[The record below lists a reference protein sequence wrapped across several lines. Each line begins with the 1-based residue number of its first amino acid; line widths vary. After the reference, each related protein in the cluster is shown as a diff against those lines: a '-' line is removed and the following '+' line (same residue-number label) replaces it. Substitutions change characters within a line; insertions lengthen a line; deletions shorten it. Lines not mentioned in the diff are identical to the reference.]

1 MTAEIETLT
10 FECTTDDGVCLRGR
24 RWETKE
30 PASAVA
36 VMAHGI
42 VEHSG
47 RYAELAESLNRAG
60 IAVWAADTRGHGRS
74 DGDRIWVEH
83 FDRYAKDLVLVT
95 QAARQSHPELPMFLL
110 GHSMGTLIVLRTVPL
125 LSETPAGVILSA
137 PPIEV
142 AATLFPWMKK
152 LAALGSR
159 WFPRLR
165 LVRLGS
171 SRLSRDP
178 EVVRQFR
185 ADPLVFHNRIPT
197 RTGAEVLRVSEVV
210 RGQASQFTLP
220 LLILQGTEDVVVSPA
235 ATEAFYQAAGS
246 SDKTLNLFPDAYH
259 DLPREPEKDEI
270 AAEIAAWIGARS

>member
-1 MTAEIETLT
+1 MTVEIEGPT
-10 FECTTDDGVCLRGR
+10 FQCTSDDGVCLRGR

-30 PASAVA
+30 PARAIAV
-36 VMAHGI
+36 VVHGI

-83 FDRYAKDLVLVT
+83 FDRYAKDLALVT
-95 QAARQSHPELPMFLL
+95 KAAQDSHPGLPTFLL
-110 GHSMGTLIVLRTVPL
+110 GHSMGTLIVLRSVPL
-125 LSETPAGVILSA
+125 LPEAPSGVILSA

-152 LAALGSR
+152 LAAFGGR

-165 LVRLGS
+165 LVRMGS

-178 EVVRQFR
+178 KVVRQFR
-185 ADPLVFHNRIPT
+185 ADPLVFHDRIPT

-210 RGQASQFTLP
+210 REQASQFTCP
-220 LLILQGTEDVVVSPA
+220 LLILQGTEDVVVSPE
-235 ATEAFYQAAGS
+235 ATEAFHQAAGS
-246 SDKTLNLFPDAYH
+246 ADKTLHLLPGVYH
-259 DLPREPEKDEI
+259 DLPREPEKAEI
-270 AAEIAAWIGARS
+270 AAEIAAWIGARC